1 MSAAAQDVRALL
13 ARIGSPSKL
22 RLSQATD
29 PKDSARPLILCWP
42 GLEEVLP
49 DGGLPC
55 GVVELTAARALG
67 GATSLALAAVRA
79 GQARAREAWCA
90 WVDPEATLHAPG
102 VVAAGVDLTRLL
114 YVTPPRV
121 GGADSGPRR
130 AGSGTCRAGR
140 ADLARTAVKV
150 VASGAFEVV
159 VIDVDAVGGVRQME
173 GKRTWA
179 PEVLV
184 RKLALLAEPSGTTV
198 LLLTDS
204 TRPRSTHWPVSLR
217 LELSRP
223 SRLELSVRVAKDR
236 RGRIGTAKT
245 LPFRPAVSALAGQAS
260 ALAAPDSAL
269 VAQARVAG

>member
-13 ARIGSPSKL
+13 ARIASGSRNAGSSSKL
-22 RLSQATD
+22 RLAVPATD
-29 PKDSARPLILCWP
+29 AMDSAPRPLVLCWP

-55 GVVELTAARALG
+55 GVVELTAPRALG

-90 WVDPEATLHAPG
+90 WVDPEAALHAPG

-114 YVTPPRV
+114 YVSPPRSV
-121 GGADSGPRR
+121 VPGAGK
-130 AGSGTCRAGR
+130 
-140 ADLARTAVKV
+140 ADIARTAVKV
-150 VASGAFEVV
+150 VGSGAFEVV
-159 VIDVDAVGGVRQME
+159 VVDVDAAAAFGPRRGE

-184 RKLALLAEPSGTTV
+184 RKLALLAESSGTTV

-204 TRPRSTHWPVSLR
+204 KRPRSTHWPVTLR
-217 LELSRP
+217 LELGRP

-236 RGRIGTAKT
+236 RGRIGTART
-245 LPFRPAVSALAGQAS
+245 VPFRPAIRIAG
-260 ALAAPDSAL
+260 
-269 VAQARVAG
+269 

>member
-13 ARIGSPSKL
+13 ERIGSPSKL
-22 RLSQATD
+22 RVLSALAVRASETIEAREA
-29 PKDSARPLILCWP
+29 ARPLVLGWP

-55 GVVELTAARALG
+55 GVVELTAAKALG

-79 GQARAREAWCA
+79 GQARARQAWCA
-90 WVDPEATLHAPG
+90 WVDPEASLHAPG

-114 YVTPPRV
+114 YVSPSRS
-121 GGADSGPRR
+121 SGSAFGTRR
-130 AGSGTCRAGR
+130 AGVGRAER
-140 ADLARTAVKV
+140 ADLPRTAVKV

-159 VIDVDAVGGVRQME
+159 VVDMDAVGGTRIE
-173 GKRTWA
+173 GNRRWP

-204 TRPRSTHWPVSLR
+204 TQPRSTHWPVSMR

-236 RGRIGTAKT
+236 RGRIGTART
-245 LPFRPAVSALAGQAS
+245 LPFRPAISALAGQAS
-260 ALAAPDSAL
+260 ALAGSA
-269 VAQARVAG
+269 ARVAG